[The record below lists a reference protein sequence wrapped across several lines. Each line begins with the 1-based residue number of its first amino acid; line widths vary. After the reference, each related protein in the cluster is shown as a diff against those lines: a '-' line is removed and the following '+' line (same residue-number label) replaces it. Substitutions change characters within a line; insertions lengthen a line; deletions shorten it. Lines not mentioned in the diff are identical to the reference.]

1 MQPRGCTNDKH
12 GCGYTD
18 EFGRKHRTYSPF
30 ATREFAKSVYQMVS
44 EKGGIVNFHP
54 SGCHNLAVL
63 GCCSSLFEGEFFQ
76 GDFIHGQLEDMPEP
90 LLRAIMDGHST
101 GTPVVGVVYATEK
114 WSYHQAL
121 GMLLLHWAPPK
132 TVCWEDG
139 LEELS
144 KIWDVYD
151 AFKTSTVVWKP
162 YYKDGCPIG
171 CDDERIK
178 VSCYEKENQILA
190 IVATTN
196 KNFNGKAKIN
206 SNFGKVTDAIS
217 GKVLSDNGN
226 AEVELCGFDYKLLVI
241 DK

>member
-1 MQPRGCTNDKH
+1 MKNKICVIYIQIVQNHIATQSNKADIHILEVICRFYGKGKRG
-12 GCGYTD
+12 
-18 EFGRKHRTYSPF
+18 
-30 ATREFAKSVYQMVS
+30 KS
-44 EKGGIVNFHP
+44 KKDIP
-54 SGCHNLAVL
+54 
-63 GCCSSLFEGEFFQ
+63 FFQ
-76 GDFIHGQLEDMPEP
+76 GNFIHGQLEDMPEP

-151 AFKTSTVVWKP
+151 AFKTTNVVWKP

-217 GKVLSDNGN
+217 GKVLADNGN